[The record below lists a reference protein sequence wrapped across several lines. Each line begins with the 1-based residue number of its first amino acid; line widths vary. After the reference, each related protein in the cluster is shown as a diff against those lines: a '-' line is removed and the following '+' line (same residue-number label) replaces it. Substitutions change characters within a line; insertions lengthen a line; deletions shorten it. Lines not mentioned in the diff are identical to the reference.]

1 MSSEAP
7 KAKVRQ
13 CEECQ
18 KVLPLNLKYFPRVA
32 GTQDTFQFIC
42 KSCKAEKKKQA
53 RLKHIE
59 SAAVSTFTDRATVGG
74 SNIPHTA
81 ELLESIMNYFGGANG
96 FASLL
101 MKQYFESPPGSRI
114 RNQIIEAVIRL
125 ASKNTE
131 QGGARKPTSLLS
143 EEELE
148 TEINK
153 RLEQAVLTYGGRR
166 YVNGQTHPEEP
177 HTALPAPEHPE
188 HFVLPEGRVAEFAE
202 RVEREADRSL
212 EAIQA
217 HAAAVG
223 VPPVHGERDAG
234 DRGESVG

>member
-1 MSSEAP
+1 MSQPAKP
-7 KAKVRQ
+7 KLRQ

-18 KVLPLNLKYFPRVA
+18 KALPLTMKYFPRVA
-32 GTQDTFQFIC
+32 GTQDTFQFVC
-42 KSCKAEKKKQA
+42 KSCKAEKKKKA
-53 RLKHIE
+53 RLQQIE
-59 SAAVSTFTDRATVGG
+59 ATAVTAFTERATVGG

-81 ELLESIMNYFGGANG
+81 ELLEGIMNYFGGANG

-101 MKQYFESPPGSRI
+101 MKQYFESPPGGRI

-131 QGGARKPTSLLS
+131 QGGARKPVSLLS

-148 TEINK
+148 NEINK

-166 YVNGQTHPEEP
+166 YVNGQAHPEEP

-188 HFVLPEGRVAEFAE
+188 YFVLPEGRVAEFAE

-217 HAAAVG
+217 NSAAMG
-223 VPPVHGERDAG
+223 VPPVHVERDAG